1 MRAAQGNSVPLYE
14 SHRNPRSFAWLSPIV
29 VISLVLSGCG
39 APMVP
44 VRGSVARD
52 GKPLRGGK
60 IEFTP
65 IAQGQ
70 PAVGLIQPDGTFQLS
85 TNREND
91 GAMAGQYRITVL
103 GERAP
108 EDLVPR
114 MILSGPEEFTVDIR
128 PGQDN
133 EVAINIRDVDGWHT
147 TQSD

>member
-1 MRAAQGNSVPLYE
+1 
-14 SHRNPRSFAWLSPIV
+14 
-29 VISLVLSGCG
+29 VIALVLSGCG
-39 APMVP
+39 AQMMP

-52 GKPLRGGK
+52 GNPLRGGK

-65 IAQGQ
+65 VAKGQ

-91 GAMAGQYRITVL
+91 GAMAGGYRITVL
-103 GERAP
+103 GERAA
-108 EDLVPR
+108 EDRTPR
-114 MILSGPEEFTVDIR
+114 MIYSGPEDFIIDVL

-133 EVAINIRDVDGWHT
+133 EVPINIREIDGWRV